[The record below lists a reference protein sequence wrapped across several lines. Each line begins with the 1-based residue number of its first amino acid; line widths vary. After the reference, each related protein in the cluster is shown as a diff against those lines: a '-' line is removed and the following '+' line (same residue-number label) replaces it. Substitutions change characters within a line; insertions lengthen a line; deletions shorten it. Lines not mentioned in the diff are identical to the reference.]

1 MPVLAIPGPAKRTKP
16 LVVIGVLTRNRPR
29 YLAECLR
36 GIRDGMRTSVCD
48 TRLMV
53 WNNGAERIPEQT
65 HGVGYNVGQHVSMN
79 RMIDEASRLHADWFL
94 RVDDDCVFQT
104 PHWLQKLM
112 HIAMRHVAVYGR
124 PCVLSPTV
132 HGLRN
137 PPQSMGDMY
146 IGKYRCQVV
155 PILGGICR
163 LMPMSHLRY
172 WRFDER
178 MPMGWSEASTYAKYC
193 MMTHMP
199 ILRTINVEVSHG
211 GSTDAQEKADPDWA
225 YESEMLKMCPW
236 GL

>member
-1 MPVLAIPGPAKRTKP
+1 
-16 LVVIGVLTRNRPR
+16 VLTRNRPS

-36 GIRDGMRTSVCD
+36 GLRAGMHTTSCES
-48 TRLMV
+48 RLMI
-53 WNNGAERIPEQT
+53 WNNGESRIPEQT

-79 RMIDEASRLHADWFL
+79 RLIQEASDIGADWFL

-104 PHWLQKLM
+104 PHWLRKM
-112 HIAMRHVAVYGR
+112 VHIVTRHVTTYKR

-137 PPQSMGDMY
+137 PPPSLGDVWLGRY
-146 IGKYRCQVV
+146 HLQIV

-178 MPMGWSEASTYAKYC
+178 MPMGWSEASNYVKYC
-193 MMTHMP
+193 MLTSMP
-199 ILRTINVEVSHG
+199 ILRTTNIEVSHG
-211 GSTDAQEKADPDWA
+211 ESTDAQEAADPDYA
-225 YESEMLKMCPW
+225 YESEMLKMTPW